1 MVISARILD
10 AFRRSS
16 GIESGGNL
24 FLFPPPPL
32 SSSAFFPPFAWN
44 ERRTCEHHLDQEAR
58 KPRIEGQESERR
70 SRLDAAGSFRSE
82 MERSRVYSLGG
93 TCFGS
98 LDKNRVTRFRFGN
111 FSRFINELRPFL
123 SLSLSLVCNMLWRN
137 IRIILTTCN

>member
-1 MVISARILD
+1 MVKQRLVPRYFNVSTMVISARTLD

-24 FLFPPPPL
+24 FLFPPPSL
-32 SSSAFFPPFAWN
+32 SSAFFPPFAWN

-70 SRLDAAGSFRSE
+70 SRLDAAGSFLSE
-82 MERSRVYSLGG
+82 MERNRVYSLGG

-98 LDKNRVTRFRFGN
+98 LGKNRVTRFRFGN
-111 FSRFINELRPFL
+111 FWRFITNFSF
-123 SLSLSLVCNMLWRN
+123 SLFFSL
-137 IRIILTTCN
+137 